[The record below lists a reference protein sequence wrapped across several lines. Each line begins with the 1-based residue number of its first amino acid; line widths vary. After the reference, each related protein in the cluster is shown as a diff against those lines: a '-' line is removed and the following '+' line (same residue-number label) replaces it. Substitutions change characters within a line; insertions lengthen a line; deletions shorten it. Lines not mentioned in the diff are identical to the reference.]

1 MEYFLLIGLLLLAA
15 YMSDNAVTSGDG
27 CDPYSDDEDCF
38 DDDNGSKS
46 KNGGNGHDDEEDGSG
61 SGDGSDDSNG
71 DDDDS
76 DRDRKRRPGAG
87 NKSNGKSNN
96 NANNKS
102 SSNGK
107 SGDDPDDEE
116 IENWPPWVTA
126 KPAGDKDIVV
136 EEGQD
141 DPKLRVKSSSSSPSH
156 FTTAVIYYLVPMS
169 TCLIGSI
176 LSW

>member
-1 MEYFLLIGLLLLAA
+1 
-15 YMSDNAVTSGDG
+15 MSSGDG

-38 DDDNGSKS
+38 DDGK
-46 KNGGNGHDDEEDGSG
+46 KNDVHNDDDDEGSG
-61 SGDGSDDSNG
+61 SGDGGNNAH
-71 DDDDS
+71 DDDD
-76 DRDRKRRPGAG
+76 DDVENRKRKPGGG
-87 NKSNGKSNN
+87 NAKPNS
-96 NANNKS
+96 NKS

-126 KPAGDKDIVV
+126 KPVGVGDKDIVV
-136 EEGQD
+136 EEGRD
-141 DPKLRVKSSSSSPSH
+141 DTKVRVKSASPPSH
-156 FTTAVIYYLVPMS
+156 FTSAVIYYLVPMT